1 MKLQIDNLDGN
12 GPRDY
17 TTAVD
22 GTRSPQV
29 IRKLNQ
35 VFELRVSLV
44 ADGADFVV
52 PVTGARV
59 MLGRTNGQDVF
70 TGYLM
75 QPPVF
80 EYLGWGERG
89 PVYRYNLLAQSDE
102 ILLDEKRL
110 PERSPFV
117 ERSAGNALRQL
128 TQDAM
133 PGLFDTSAVQGG
145 DILAEYVSD
154 PQTTWSQQAAEIAIE
169 ARSSYRVINGTLIF
183 SPIGATV
190 YTLNESDSTFSP
202 EGLQLQLGNTVINDL
217 TVIGEMEPQ
226 AYVRDYFVGDG
237 LTTRFYLSQK
247 PFTKS
252 NQTFV
257 DEEYSGSALDLRRWT
272 ATDPANAVSVANGKL
287 QIAGGTGSDGATLVQ
302 FVEKIELGGATILQH
317 GDILFNAASGGVI
330 GGLYSGGI
338 SITGCL
344 AGFLI
349 TPNGAGTNIQAL
361 VNGAAAGTIL
371 NTIAGHHYVFTTRI
385 YTQEIY
391 RRQQIFHSSMHS
403 AGNGIGGAEVSANVR
418 LVLEVHD
425 IDPAN
430 PGSQIAPSTV
440 LYDGVATGAIDFC
453 NYALVNAS
461 NLHCS
466 VAFTRFIHAVDTEV
480 HSALTGQNYVTR
492 LVGALSDGAECNT
505 TSSELTFFSAHVPA
519 ANQSIA
525 VQYRGLGRALAQVT
539 NPASI
544 AALQRGIDNGIHGT
558 VKHIKLPP
566 ARTAADCENAALA
579 FLEDSLTDAWT
590 GEYDVWS
597 DFLPNA
603 ATDIFPGDGIQ
614 INVPSRGAAFLAIVR
629 EVEIDHKDLANEHS
643 IYKIKFAQDGAKSL
657 SFEFQAAKISTF
669 PDLIPVTNTQVG
681 TVFLPSLTSAQVT
694 AVTSTT
700 ITVDAGM
707 SPTGG
712 GGFEVR
718 WSDSG
723 WGPDN
728 DRNLVGRFAT
738 QIITLPRLGKVQT
751 YFLQQYDSSNPPRYS
766 RYSAALHIDY
776 PLL

>member
-1 MKLQIDNLDGN
+1 
-12 GPRDY
+12 
-17 TTAVD
+17 
-22 GTRSPQV
+22 
-29 IRKLNQ
+29 
-35 VFELRVSLV
+35 
-44 ADGADFVV
+44 
-52 PVTGARV
+52 
-59 MLGRTNGQDVF
+59 
-70 TGYLM
+70 
-75 QPPVF
+75 
-80 EYLGWGERG
+80 
-89 PVYRYNLLAQSDE
+89 
-102 ILLDEKRL
+102 
-110 PERSPFV
+110 
-117 ERSAGNALRQL
+117 
-128 TQDAM
+128 
-133 PGLFDTSAVQGG
+133 
-145 DILAEYVSD
+145 
-154 PQTTWSQQAAEIAIE
+154 
-169 ARSSYRVINGTLIF
+169 
-183 SPIGATV
+183 
-190 YTLNESDSTFSP
+190 
-202 EGLQLQLGNTVINDL
+202 
-217 TVIGEMEPQ
+217 
-226 AYVRDYFVGDG
+226 
-237 LTTRFYLSQK
+237 
-247 PFTKS
+247 
-252 NQTFV
+252 
-257 DEEYSGSALDLRRWT
+257 
-272 ATDPANAVSVANGKL
+272 
-287 QIAGGTGSDGATLVQ
+287 
-302 FVEKIELGGATILQH
+302 
-317 GDILFNAASGGVI
+317 
-330 GGLYSGGI
+330 
-338 SITGCL
+338 
-344 AGFLI
+344 
-349 TPNGAGTNIQAL
+349 
-361 VNGAAAGTIL
+361 
-371 NTIAGHHYVFTTRI
+371 
-385 YTQEIY
+385 
-391 RRQQIFHSSMHS
+391 
-403 AGNGIGGAEVSANVR
+403 
-418 LVLEVHD
+418 
-425 IDPAN
+425 
-430 PGSQIAPSTV
+430 
-440 LYDGVATGAIDFC
+440 
-453 NYALVNAS
+453 LVNAS

-579 FLEDSLTDAWT
+579 FLEDSLIEAWT
-590 GEYDVWS
+590 GEYAVWS

-603 ATDIFPGDGIQ
+603 AMDIFPGDGIQ